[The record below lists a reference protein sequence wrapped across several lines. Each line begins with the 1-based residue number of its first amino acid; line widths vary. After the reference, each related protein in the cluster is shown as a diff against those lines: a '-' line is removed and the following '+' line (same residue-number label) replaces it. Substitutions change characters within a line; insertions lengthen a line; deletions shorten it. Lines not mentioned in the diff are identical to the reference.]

1 VSESDLYGALM
12 IEATRLGHRLYRN
25 NVGRARYRS
34 PSGSTFAVPY
44 GLCVGASDLIGWTLQ
59 RRFARDQLTVITEL
73 PSIAIFTAI
82 ECKSPKKKPTKEQ
95 QAFLAAV
102 RNAGGIAGV
111 VESIADYH
119 KLIGHVEP

>member
-1 VSESDLYGALM
+1 MSESDLYGALM
-12 IEATRLGHRLYRN
+12 IEATRLGHRLFRN
-25 NVGRARYRS
+25 NIGVARYQRG
-34 PSGSTFAVPY
+34 GSKFAVPY
-44 GLCVGASDLIGWTLQ
+44 GVGGPGGSDLIGWTSV
-59 RRFARDQLTVITEL
+59 RNV
-73 PSIAIFTAI
+73 AILTAI

-119 KLIGHVEP
+119 KLIGHTEP